1 MSRTKTGQSVFQL
14 HCDCGVL
21 LLESFVVYHITC
33 DFSSVAS
40 TQLVD
45 SPAVYILCQCWE
57 AFASSGS
64 WHLCAQLVVGK
75 ICSPGAPL
83 WGWAGGSANWDISD
97 LVVILDGADA
107 MFPAHA
113 CRICYRRDG
122 KHFSVSSTTWR
133 LIHACDIRKF
143 LFTEGRV

>member
-45 SPAVYILCQCWE
+45 SVSVLLCTYCAKAGRRLLPLE
-57 AFASSGS
+57 VGIFVLS
-64 WHLCAQLVVGK
+64 WL
-75 ICSPGAPL
+75 
-83 WGWAGGSANWDISD
+83 
-97 LVVILDGADA
+97 
-107 MFPAHA
+107 
-113 CRICYRRDG
+113 
-122 KHFSVSSTTWR
+122 
-133 LIHACDIRKF
+133 
-143 LFTEGRV
+143 